1 MRQDATRELL
11 FRDYLIEHPA
21 EAARYEALKRELADQ
36 FPTNREAYT
45 NGKNAFIDEIVEKA
59 RLLSNT

>member
-1 MRQDATRELL
+1 LL